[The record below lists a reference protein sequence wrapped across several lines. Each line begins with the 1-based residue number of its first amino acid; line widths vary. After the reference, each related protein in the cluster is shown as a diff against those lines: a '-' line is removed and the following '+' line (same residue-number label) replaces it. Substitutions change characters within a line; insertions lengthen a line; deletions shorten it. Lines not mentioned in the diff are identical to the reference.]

1 MTGARQGPRQDQAS
15 LSLTLVSL
23 ISQSGCVTVVILAV
37 ALVAGLWLDRQFD
50 SRPLFTLLLVLGS
63 VPVTLYLMV
72 RILTSGLAR
81 LQSGRG
87 EAAPSAEMEEEVGE
101 ES

>member
-1 MTGARQGPRQDQAS
+1 MTGAGQGPRQDQAS
-15 LSLTLVSL
+15 LSITLVGL
-23 ISQSGCVTVVILAV
+23 ISQSGCVTVVIIAV
-37 ALVAGLWLDRQFD
+37 ALVAGLWLDRRFD
-50 SRPLFTLLLVLGS
+50 SKPLFTLLLVLGS

-81 LQSGRG
+81 LQSGKG
-87 EAAPSAEMEEEVGE
+87 ETAPSAEMEDDVGE